1 MEILD
6 YHGSLALLLVRIVT
20 KNLSTGTVKKKTN
33 FWNFLVSNHSKE
45 GDFLDTECTLN
56 AHKSSDDVQDV
67 FWNFYMRSLYAL
79 CLDGD
84 VLFEQTVL
92 KYSAKLRG
100 KRLWFLLHSFC
111 YYYHQ
116 LSFLFPICLPNY
128 SIK

>member
-20 KNLSTGTVKKKTN
+20 KNLSTGTVKKKQIPGIS
-33 FWNFLVSNHSKE
+33 WLVTIARRVTFSTQNVHW
-45 GDFLDTECTLN
+45 TLI
-56 AHKSSDDVQDV
+56 KRSDDVQDV

-111 YYYHQ
+111 YYDHQ